1 MVSLCRH
8 GCGLWVCVP
17 SHALPMFWV
26 SGNSRDYALTHRLVG
41 VKCDALVSI
50 WSRWRT
56 GDLSVFC
63 RVSGVGSSSNRMKQQ
78 TSHSRDGG
86 RWMNTWMNLM
96 TEKQQVKSGNTEKS
110 NQRLIF
116 YHYIY
121 LSVWVYMF
129 SLSLWGLQF
138 LRMVQK
144 HVHFEISFNQTPHLP
159 QRAGEVWTGAW
170 MVVALSRT
178 GELSRVLPL
187 NCSQLGLAQLFDL
200 WL

>member
-17 SHALPMFWV
+17 SHALSMFWV
-26 SGNSRDYALTHRLVG
+26 SGNSLEYSVTHRLVG
-41 VKCDALVSI
+41 VKCDVLVSI

-78 TSHSRDGG
+78 TSHRCDGG

-116 YHYIY
+116 YHYFY
-121 LSVWVYMF
+121 LSLLVYMF
-129 SLSLWGLQF
+129 SLSLWG
-138 LRMVQK
+138 RGVSVGSPVSSHGPK
-144 HVHFEISFNQTPHLP
+144 TRSF
-159 QRAGEVWTGAW
+159 W
-170 MVVALSRT
+170 
-178 GELSRVLPL
+178 
-187 NCSQLGLAQLFDL
+187 D
-200 WL
+200 